1 MMGDGHMDLSRLT
14 HTHTHTTGERS
25 RTRVL
30 KVFSNLGCDVYKE
43 RRVALANLSTATQS
57 GEK

>member
-1 MMGDGHMDLSRLT
+1 MMGDGHMDLSRL
-14 HTHTHTTGERS
+14 THTHTTGERS